1 MVTASGAR
9 GEVSML
15 CPLSSYLRE
24 VSHHSH
30 PVTPPSRF
38 KRQLTSV
45 VCGLKPGHIY
55 PCRLWTLSLKAGGR
69 DEEGGGAE
77 GRL

>member
-45 VCGLKPGHIY
+45 VLRP
-55 PCRLWTLSLKAGGR
+55 
-69 DEEGGGAE
+69 EEGE
-77 GRL
+77 GFSPLSPHLTTQLTPALKDY